1 MYIPRNKKLKNNLVI
16 QRSSV
21 SAQEISSTVTDINGT
36 ELSYTPTSGAS
47 KIVYEFTIQYHN
59 DPDTHNN
66 FFYEIR
72 KDSGSGYSALGQ
84 GYRVNHTY
92 QNVSGQNIIEGRF
105 VLDAW
110 SGSNNLKMTIRSW
123 DNLRRVTLH
132 EDEAGNHF
140 DPIIKVY
147 SLM

>member
-1 MYIPRNKKLKNNLVI
+1 MYIPRNKKIKKNVVI
-16 QRSSV
+16 QRSNI
-21 SAQEISSTVTDINGT
+21 SAQEISTTVADINGT

-47 KIVYEFTIQYHN
+47 KIVYEFKIQYHN

-92 QNVSGQNIIEGRF
+92 QNVAGQNIFEGRF
-105 VLDAW
+105 VLDTW
-110 SGSNNLKMTIRSW
+110 SGSNDLKMTIRSW
-123 DNLRRVTLH
+123 DGSRRVTLH

>member
-21 SAQEISSTVTDINGT
+21 SAQEISTTVADINGT

>member
-1 MYIPRNKKLKNNLVI
+1 MYIPRNKKIKKNIVV

-21 SAQEISSTVTDINGT
+21 STQEPDATVVDISGSQI
-36 ELSYTPTSGAS
+36 SYTPVSGSS
-47 KIVYEFTIQYHN
+47 KVVYEFIMQHHN
-59 DPDTHNN
+59 DPDQHNN
-66 FFYEIR
+66 FYYELK
-72 KDSGSGYSALGQ
+72 KDSGSGYVSLGQ

-92 QNVSGQNIIEGRF
+92 NYVYGQNTVEGRF
-105 VLDAW
+105 VLDTW
-110 SGSNNLKMTIRSW
+110 SGSNDLKMTIRAY
-123 DNLRRVTLH
+123 DNAREITLH

>member
-1 MYIPRNKKLKNNLVI
+1 MYIPRNKKIKSNIYI

-21 SAQEISSTVTDINGT
+21 STQIINSTVIDISGT
-36 ELSYTPTSGAS
+36 EVSYTPTSGAS
-47 KIVYEFTIQYHN
+47 KVIYEFTIQYHN

-66 FFYEIR
+66 FYFEIQ
-72 KDSGSGYSALGQ
+72 KNTGSGYSAVGQ

-92 QNVSGQNIIEGRF
+92 QYVSGQNTVEGRF
-105 VLDAW
+105 VLDSW
-110 SGSNNLKMTIRSW
+110 TGSNSLKITARSY
-123 DNLRRVTLH
+123 DNAREATLL